1 MHPQLKMKTL
11 PTLLASLLAVSCS
24 IQAANWS
31 ALRGSDG
38 TAVSSES
45 EFPLSWSAKENIAWK
60 TTLPGKGTSSPVVH
74 GNLIF
79 VTTQL
84 ENEDLMTLSFDLKTG
99 RPIWEKKMGNGR
111 LPTHDFHNMATPTP
125 VTDGKHV
132 WVFFGTGD
140 LVCLTTSGEEVWRR
154 NLRTEYADYNTN
166 HGMGNSPLLH
176 DGSLYIACM
185 HQGPSY
191 LLALS
196 AATGKI
202 LWKKDRNL
210 EAREEGNDSYST
222 PIVVEVNGHDQ
233 IVLSGAEH
241 LNAYDPITG
250 KEIWRVGDLQV
261 PHPYGRTI
269 AGPTAGEGK
278 VITVASGFRNQG
290 FLVGVTPAHEGDS
303 AVIDHDWKQKRYS
316 PDCPTPVI
324 YGGKVFTIRDDG
336 MASCIDIK
344 TGNAH
349 WQERLFAENVKV
361 SPVAANGYIYFTTGR
376 ANTKVLKASETFEI
390 VATNELKEET
400 LSTPALSSGNI
411 IIRTF
416 ESLYCIR

>member
-1 MHPQLKMKTL
+1 MKIL
-11 PTLLASLLAVSCS
+11 PTLFASLLMASCFT
-24 IQAANWS
+24 QAAHWTS
-31 ALRGSDG
+31 FRGSDG

-45 EFPLSWSAKENIAWK
+45 GFPLSWSTKKNIAWK
-60 TTLPGKGTSSPVVH
+60 TELPGKGTSSPVVH
-74 GNLIF
+74 GNLVF

-84 ENEDLMTLSFDLKTG
+84 ENEDLVALAFDLKMG
-99 RPIWEKKMGNGR
+99 RPLWEKKIGNGR
-111 LPTHDFHNMATPTP
+111 LPAHDFHNMATPSP
-125 VTDGKHV
+125 VTDGEHV

-140 LVCLTTSGEEVWRR
+140 LVCLTVEGKEVWRR

-176 DGSLYIACM
+176 KGSLYIACM

-191 LLALS
+191 LLAVN
-196 AATGKI
+196 ATTGKTR
-202 LWKKDRNL
+202 WKKGRNL

-222 PIVVEVNGHDQ
+222 PIVANVDGHDQ

-241 LNAYDPITG
+241 LNAYDPATG
-250 KEIWRVGDLQV
+250 KEIWRAGDLQV

-269 AGPTAGEGK
+269 SGPTAGEGK
-278 VITVASGFRNQG
+278 VITIASGFRNQG
-290 FLVGVTPAHEGDS
+290 FIVAVTPVIKGD
-303 AVIDHDWKQKRYS
+303 AIVVEHDWKQKRYS

-324 YGGKVFTIRDDG
+324 YDGKVFTIRDDG

-344 TGNAH
+344 TGKAH
-349 WQERLFAENVKV
+349 WQERLFTENVKV

-376 ANTKVLKASETFEI
+376 ANTKVLKASEAFEI
-390 VATNELKEET
+390 VATNELNEET
-400 LSTPALSSGNI
+400 LATPALSSGNI

-416 ESLYCIR
+416 ESLYCIQ

>member
-45 EFPLSWSAKENIAWK
+45 EFPLSWSVKENIAWK
-60 TTLPGKGTSSPVVH
+60 TTLSGKGTSSPVVH

-191 LLALS
+191 LLALN

-303 AVIDHDWKQKRYS
+303 AIIDHDWKQKRYS

-390 VATNELKEET
+390 VATNELNEET

>member
-1 MHPQLKMKTL
+1 MKTL
-11 PTLLASLLAVSCS
+11 PTLFASLLMISHS
-24 IQAANWS
+24 IQAAHWS
-31 ALRGSDG
+31 AFRGSDG
-38 TAVSSES
+38 TGVSSENG
-45 EFPLSWSAKENIAWK
+45 FPLSWSTEKNIAWK
-60 TTLPGKGTSSPVVH
+60 SALPGRGTSSPVVH

-84 ENEDLMTLSFDLKTG
+84 ENEDLVTLAFDLKTG
-99 RPIWEKKMGNGR
+99 RQIWEKKIGNGR

-140 LVCLTTSGEEVWRR
+140 LVCLTVKGEEVWRR

-176 DGSLYIACM
+176 NGSLFIACM

-191 LLALS
+191 LLALN
-196 AATGKI
+196 AATGKK
-202 LWKKDRNL
+202 LWKKERNL

-222 PIVVEVNGHDQ
+222 PIVVNVEGHDQ

-241 LNAYDPITG
+241 LNAYNPATG

-269 AGPTAGEGK
+269 SGPTAGEGK

-290 FLVGVTPAHEGDS
+290 FVVGVTPVPNGD
-303 AVIDHDWKQKRYS
+303 AVVVEHDWKQKRYA

-324 YGGKVFTIRDDG
+324 YDGKIFTIRDDG
-336 MASCIDIK
+336 MASCIDIQ
-344 TGNAH
+344 TGKAH
-349 WQERLFAENVKV
+349 WQERLFTENVKV

-376 ANTKVLKASETFEI
+376 ANTKVLKASEAFQI
-390 VATNELKEET
+390 VATNELNEET
-400 LSTPALSSGNI
+400 LATPALSSGHI

-416 ESLYCIR
+416 ESLYCIQ

>member
-1 MHPQLKMKTL
+1 ML

-24 IQAANWS
+24 IQAAHWS

-45 EFPLSWSAKENIAWK
+45 EFPLSWSVKENIAWK
-60 TTLPGKGTSSPVVH
+60 TTLSGKGTSSPVVH

-84 ENEDLMTLSFDLKTG
+84 ENDDLMTLSFDLKTG
-99 RPIWEKKMGNGR
+99 RPIWEKKIGNGR

-140 LVCLTTSGEEVWRR
+140 LVCLTASGEEVWRR
-154 NLRTEYADYNTN
+154 NLRTEYVDYNTN

-191 LLALS
+191 LLALN

-222 PIVVEVNGHDQ
+222 PIAVEVNGHDQ

-290 FLVGVTPAHEGDS
+290 FLVGVTPAYEGDS
-303 AVIDHDWKQKRYS
+303 AVVEHDWKQKRYS

-390 VATNELKEET
+390 VATNELNEET

>member
-1 MHPQLKMKTL
+1 MHPQLKMKII
-11 PTLLASLLAVSCS
+11 PTLLASLLVVSCS
-24 IQAANWS
+24 IQAAHWS

-38 TAVSSES
+38 TAVSPES

-60 TTLPGKGTSSPVVH
+60 TTLSGKGTSSPVVH

-140 LVCLTTSGEEVWRR
+140 LVCLTISGEEVWRR

-191 LLALS
+191 LLALN
-196 AATGKI
+196 AANGKT

-210 EAREEGNDSYST
+210 GAREEGNDSYST

-261 PHPYGRTI
+261 PHSYGRTI

-303 AVIDHDWKQKRYS
+303 AVVEHDWKQKRYS

-390 VATNELKEET
+390 VATNELNEET

>member
-1 MHPQLKMKTL
+1 
-11 PTLLASLLAVSCS
+11 
-24 IQAANWS
+24 
-31 ALRGSDG
+31 
-38 TAVSSES
+38 
-45 EFPLSWSAKENIAWK
+45 
-60 TTLPGKGTSSPVVH
+60 
-74 GNLIF
+74 
-79 VTTQL
+79 
-84 ENEDLMTLSFDLKTG
+84 
-99 RPIWEKKMGNGR
+99 
-111 LPTHDFHNMATPTP
+111 
-125 VTDGKHV
+125 
-132 WVFFGTGD
+132 
-140 LVCLTTSGEEVWRR
+140 
-154 NLRTEYADYNTN
+154 
-166 HGMGNSPLLH
+166 
-176 DGSLYIACM
+176 

-191 LLALS
+191 LLALN

-390 VATNELKEET
+390 VATNELNEET